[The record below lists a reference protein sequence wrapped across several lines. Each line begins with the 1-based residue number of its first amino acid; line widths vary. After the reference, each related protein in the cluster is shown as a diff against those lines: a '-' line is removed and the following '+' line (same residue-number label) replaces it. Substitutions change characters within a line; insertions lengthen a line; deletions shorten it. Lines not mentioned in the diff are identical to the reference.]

1 METFKG
7 AKKMITFDDYI
18 LNPSIANRNKL
29 VVNNMKLAMSLA
41 HKAKLKTSIP
51 YEDLQQIACSALV
64 IAVER
69 FDPRRGSMFS
79 TFAVPLISGRLSNF
93 MRDNSHS
100 IKLPRAYY
108 ETLQKG
114 KKVMYRLSESLGRNP
129 TSIEFFK
136 TLATV
141 GVTKEDFEKAKN
153 AYGACKYVGFYEDT
167 FLIESNLESP
177 AMQTNDV
184 PEDSLKDKISHI
196 LNMDIFDLAQDEIA
210 VRMYFFEKASLN
222 VIAKYL
228 ESPILDVVEMLR
240 GWCQSA

>member
-7 AKKMITFDDYI
+7 AKKMITFNDYA
-18 LNPSIANRNKL
+18 LNPSIVNRNKL
-29 VVNNMKLAMSLA
+29 VVANINLARFAA
-41 HKAKLKTSIP
+41 HRLVRKTSIP
-51 YEDLQQIACSALV
+51 YDELEQIACSAL
-64 IAVER
+64 IISVER
-69 FDPRRGSMFS
+69 FDPSRGSKFS
-79 TFAVPLISGRLSNF
+79 TFAIPIINGRLLNF
-93 MRDNSHS
+93 IRDNSHS

-136 TLATV
+136 TLGTV

-153 AYGACKYVGFYEDT
+153 AYAACKYVGFYEDT
-167 FLIESNLESP
+167 FFIESNLESP
-177 AMQTNDV
+177 AVETNDV